1 MRTETKLDIIWGADE
16 IAKAIGRTT
25 RQVNHLLSL
34 GALPAKKVGGRWCVS
49 LDALNA
55 FFSSVSEAA

>member
-1 MRTETKLDIIWGADE
+1 MSTEAKLDIIWGAEE
-16 IAKAIGRTT
+16 IARAIGRTT

-49 LDALNA
+49 RAALNA
-55 FFSSVSEAA
+55 FFATSREAA